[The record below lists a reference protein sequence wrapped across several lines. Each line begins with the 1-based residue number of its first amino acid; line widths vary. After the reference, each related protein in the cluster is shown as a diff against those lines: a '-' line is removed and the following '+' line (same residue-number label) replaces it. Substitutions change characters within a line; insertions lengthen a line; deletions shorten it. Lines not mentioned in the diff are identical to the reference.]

1 MTSRRVF
8 AAVSGGVDSSAAAAL
23 LCRQGY
29 ECAGVFMITHDRFQA
44 AMEDAEKVCRQL
56 GMPFYVLDLRPR
68 FEQILDYFCDTYLEG
83 KTPNPCV
90 LCNRIIKFGLL
101 WDFARE
107 HGADFLATGHYARIL
122 CQNGQYGLYQ
132 ASNTAKDQSYV
143 LSMIRRE
150 MLSKI
155 LLPMAEQV
163 SKEDTRRTA
172 QRFGLHT
179 HSKED
184 SQEICF
190 IPDNDYASVLLHRRP
205 KAFQPGPIVDT
216 SGRLLGQHEGI
227 YRFTIGQRRGLRIAL
242 GKPAYVVR
250 IEAPTHT
257 VVLGGREDLYS
268 RRLLAEQ
275 VNWLIEPPAQPFRSL
290 VKIRYNHS
298 GAWAAVTP
306 LSADTAEVLFDEPV
320 SAVTPGQA
328 AVFYLPAEPTFQ
340 VAGGGWI
347 GQVMRE

>member
-1 MTSRRVF
+1 MTTKRVF
-8 AAVSGGVDSSAAAAL
+8 AAVSGGVDSSTAAAL
-23 LCRQGY
+23 LCQQGY
-29 ECAGVFMITHDRFQA
+29 DCAGVFMITHDRFQP
-44 AMEDAEKVCRQL
+44 AMEDAETVCRQL
-56 GMPFYVLDLRPR
+56 GIPFYVLDLRTR
-68 FEQILDYFCDTYLEG
+68 FEQILDYFCDTYLQG

-90 LCNRIIKFGLL
+90 LCNRIIKFGLV

-122 CQNGQYGLYQ
+122 CRNGQYGLYQ

-143 LSMIRRE
+143 LSMVRRE
-150 MLSKI
+150 MLSRI

-163 SKEDTRRTA
+163 SKEDTRQTA

-190 IPDNDYASVLLHRRP
+190 IPDDDYAAVLAQRRP
-205 KAFQPGPIVDT
+205 TAFQPGPIVDT
-216 SGRLLGQHEGI
+216 AGKVLGQHNGI
-227 YRFTIGQRRGLRIAL
+227 HHFTIGQRRGLRIAL

-250 IEAPTHT
+250 IDATTHT
-257 VVLGGREDLYS
+257 VVLGSREELAS

-275 VNWLIEPPAQPFRSL
+275 INWLVEPPAQPFRSL
-290 VKIRYNHS
+290 VKIRYNHG
-298 GAWAAVTP
+298 GAWASVTP
-306 LSADTAEVLFDEPV
+306 LSAQTAEVVFDEPV

-328 AVFYLPAEPTFQ
+328 AVFYQTAEPALQ

-347 GQVMRE
+347 AQAIRE

>member
-1 MTSRRVF
+1 MTSKRVF
-8 AAVSGGVDSSAAAAL
+8 AAVSGGVDSSTAAAL
-23 LCRQGY
+23 LCQQGY
-29 ECAGVFMITHDRFQA
+29 DCAGIFMITHDQAQA
-44 AMEDAEKVCRQL
+44 AQEDAERVCRHL
-56 GMPFYVLDLRPR
+56 GIPFYVLDLRPH
-68 FEQILDYFCDTYLEG
+68 FEQILDYFCDTYLQG

-90 LCNRIIKFGLL
+90 LCNRIIKFGLV

-107 HGADFLATGHYARIL
+107 HGADFLATGHYARIF
-122 CQNGQYGLYQ
+122 CRNGQYGLYQ
-132 ASNTAKDQSYV
+132 ASNTVKDQSYV
-143 LSMIRRE
+143 LSMVRRE

-155 LLPMAEQV
+155 LLPMAEHS
-163 SKEDTRRTA
+163 SKEYTRQTA

-190 IPDNDYASVLLHRRP
+190 IPDNDYAAVLLRRQP
-205 KAFQPGPIVDT
+205 KAFQPGPIIDT
-216 SGRLLGQHEGI
+216 SGRQLGQHEGI
-227 YRFTIGQRRGLRIAL
+227 YRYTIGQRRGLRIAL

-250 IEAPTHT
+250 IAPSTHT
-257 VVLGGREDLYS
+257 VVLGGREELFS

-275 VNWLIEPPAQPFRSL
+275 VNWLVEPPTQPFRSL

-306 LSADTAEVLFDEPV
+306 LSSDVAEVVFDEPV
-320 SAVTPGQA
+320 SAATPGQA
-328 AVFYLPAEPTFQ
+328 AVFYLPAEPAFQ

-347 GQVMRE
+347 AQAMRD